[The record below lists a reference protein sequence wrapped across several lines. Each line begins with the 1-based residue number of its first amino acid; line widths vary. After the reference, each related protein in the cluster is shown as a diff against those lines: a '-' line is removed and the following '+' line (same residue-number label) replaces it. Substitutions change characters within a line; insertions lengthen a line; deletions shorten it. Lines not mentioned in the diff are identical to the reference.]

1 MVGERGSGGVDEL
14 LEGAAEP
21 RADFRERAHL
31 DTVDAIALVELLDG
45 VAVDAGAA
53 DDFGEGANFAVVHDF
68 SEVAADGWCHRRA
81 SLVADWRVH
90 RTVRPGLA
98 RNGVLDEHRAGER
111 VGKGRLL
118 LLLVLWM
125 RLRRGWTVSRGLR

>member
-53 DDFGEGANFAVVHDF
+53 DDFGEGADFAVVHDF

-81 SLVADWRVH
+81 SLVADRRVH
-90 RTVRPGLA
+90 RTVRPCFA
-98 RNGVLDEHRAGER
+98 RDGVLDEHRSGER
-111 VGKGRLL
+111 VGKGRLI

-125 RLRRGWTVSRGLR
+125 RLRRCWTVARRL

>member
-45 VAVDAGAA
+45 VAVDAGEA
-53 DDFGEGANFAVVHDF
+53 DDFGEGADFAVVHDF

-81 SLVADWRVH
+81 SLVADRRVH
-90 RTVRPGLA
+90 RTVRPCFA
-98 RNGVLDEHRAGER
+98 RDGVLDEHRSGER
-111 VGKGRLL
+111 VGKGRLI

-125 RLRRGWTVSRGLR
+125 RLRRCWTVARRL